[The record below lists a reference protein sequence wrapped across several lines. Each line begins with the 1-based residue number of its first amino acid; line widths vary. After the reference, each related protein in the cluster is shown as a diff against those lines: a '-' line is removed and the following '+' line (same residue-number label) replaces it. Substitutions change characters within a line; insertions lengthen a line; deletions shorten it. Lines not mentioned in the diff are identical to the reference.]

1 MKNPQ
6 GFENKSSKTNPQGFE
21 NLEGLI
27 LMNLVLYLQ
36 NYFGGYPFMVYMK
49 KFLSISFSSLILL
62 SVMHVTI
69 ATHYCG
75 SQGVTSE
82 KVSVTGEL
90 ASCGM
95 EGPCDTCPLQGKY
108 LGTHCCDDKVVVL
121 AVDNNYA
128 PSYGE
133 FKAYSPHI
141 LQVFNI
147 PESLLLNSLA
157 TLNLISTS
165 VSPPGNFMVSAVSL
179 PDICVFR
186 I

>member
-1 MKNPQ
+1 
-6 GFENKSSKTNPQGFE
+6 
-21 NLEGLI
+21 
-27 LMNLVLYLQ
+27 
-36 NYFGGYPFMVYMK
+36 MK
-49 KFLSISFSSLILL
+49 KFLSISVSSLILL
-62 SVMHVTI
+62 SVIHITI

-75 SQGVTSE
+75 SQGATSE
-82 KVSVTGEL
+82 KVSITGEL

-95 EGPCDTCPLQGKY
+95 EGPGETCPLQQGNH
-108 LGTHCCDDKVVVL
+108 LGTGCCDDKVVVL

-128 PSYGE
+128 PSYCE
-133 FKAYSPHI
+133 FKAYSHNI

-147 PESLLLNSLA
+147 PASLLLNSVT
-157 TLNLISTS
+157 TLNLISTG